1 MLLRENFLLWLK
13 LFCLIYVVDLKKKNF
28 KKKLLWVVDV
38 MMV

>member
-13 LFCLIYVVDLKKKNF
+13 LFCLIYVVDLKKKIF